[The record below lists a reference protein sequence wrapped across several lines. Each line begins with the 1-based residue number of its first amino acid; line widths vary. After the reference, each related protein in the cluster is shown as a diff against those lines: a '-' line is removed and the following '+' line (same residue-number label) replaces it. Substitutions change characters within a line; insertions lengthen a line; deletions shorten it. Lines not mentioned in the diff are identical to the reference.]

1 MTERAMYLSHA
12 GTLFYVPRVRGS
24 AAVAKLGNGA
34 RFRVSSRRGFQVR
47 ILAAASSVRFGKH
60 FRPPPP
66 GKTKPTGGI
75 PLLRGMKMEI
85 GWCAR
90 IRDFTGLRHFSCWH
104 SDRHN

>member
-34 RFRVSSRRGFQVR
+34 RFRVSSRRGSQVR

-60 FRPPPP
+60 FRTPPP
-66 GKTKPTGGI
+66 GRTKSTAGI

-85 GWCAR
+85 GCGAR
-90 IRDFTGLRHFSCWH
+90 EIGRASC
-104 SDRHN
+104 RERVRTE